1 MPSSS
6 DLRLILAAGALI
18 ALAAFF
24 VSASETRGLR
34 VDLTLERAKADSLFR
49 AYRDAR
55 AQVDGTTT
63 MAQQRERELQRLLKA
78 AKLRRVRREVPPSAP
93 PETVRVIAAEALAEV
108 DTLYDIIDS
117 LTTITDNLTRDLT
130 VERRA
135 AVTALAAADSTIAFQ
150 QTVIRALEAPP
161 KPCRVLGL
169 PCPTR
174 TQSAAVA
181 AILTLL
187 AVTAR

>member
-6 DLRLILAAGALI
+6 DLRLILAAGATI
-18 ALAAFF
+18 ALAAFV
-24 VSASETRGLR
+24 VSARESAGLR
-34 VDLTLERAKADSLFR
+34 ADLTLERAKADSLFR

-63 MAQQRERELQRLLKA
+63 MAQQRERELQRLLKTA
-78 AKLRRVRREVPPSAP
+78 RLRRVRREVPPSAP
-93 PETVRVIAAEALAEV
+93 PETVRVVATEALAEL
-108 DTLYDIIDS
+108 DTLYDMVDS
-117 LTTITDNLTRDLT
+117 VTQVTEQLSAALA

-135 AVTALAAADSTIAFQ
+135 AITALAAADSTIAFQ
-150 QTVIRALEAPP
+150 RTVIRALEAPP
-161 KPCRVLGL
+161 KPCRVLGV

-181 AILTLL
+181 TILTLL
-187 AVTAR
+187 VVTAR

>member
-6 DLRLILAAGALI
+6 DLRFILAAGALI
-18 ALAAFF
+18 ALAAFV
-24 VSASETRGLR
+24 VSAREARGLR
-34 VDLTLERAKADSLFR
+34 ANLTLERAKADSLLR

-63 MAQQRERELQRLLKA
+63 MAQQRERELQRLLKTA
-78 AKLRRVRREVPPSAP
+78 QLRRVRRTVPPSAP
-93 PETVRVIAAEALAEV
+93 PETVRVIATQALAEV
-108 DTLYDIIDS
+108 DTLYDMIDS
-117 LTTITDNLTRDLT
+117 VTHVTERLSQDLA
-130 VERRA
+130 VERKA
-135 AVTALAAADSTIAFQ
+135 ARIALAVADSTIAFQ
-150 QTVIRALEAPP
+150 RTVIRALSAPP

-174 TQSAAVA
+174 TQSAAAA

-187 AVTAR
+187 VVTAR

>member
-1 MPSSS
+1 MPSSR
-6 DLRLILAAGALI
+6 DLPFILAAGALI

-24 VSASETRGLR
+24 VSARESAGLR
-34 VDLTLERAKADSLFR
+34 ADLTLERAKADSLFR

-63 MAQQRERELQRLLKA
+63 MAQQRERELQRLLQA

-93 PETVRVIAAEALAEV
+93 PETVRVIATQALAEV
-108 DTLYDIIDS
+108 DTLHGVIDS
-117 LTTITDNLTRDLT
+117 LSGIAEQFSRDLA
-130 VERRA
+130 VERKA
-135 AVTALAAADSTIAFQ
+135 ARVALAQADSTIAAQ
-150 QTVIRALEAPP
+150 RALVAALSAPE

-174 TQSAAVA
+174 TQSAAA
-181 AILTLL
+181 GAILTLL
-187 AVTAR
+187 LVVAR

>member
-6 DLRLILAAGALI
+6 DLRLILAAGATI

-24 VSASETRGLR
+24 VSASEARGLR
-34 VDLTLERAKADSLFR
+34 ADLTLERAKADSLFR

-63 MAQQRERELQRLLKA
+63 MAQQRERELQRLLKTA
-78 AKLRRVRREVPPSAP
+78 RLRRVRSTVPPSAP
-93 PETVRVIAAEALAEV
+93 PETVRVIATEALAEL
-108 DTLYDIIDS
+108 DTLYDMVDS
-117 LTTITDNLTRDLT
+117 VTQVTQRLAEDLA
-130 VERRA
+130 VERKA
-135 AVTALAAADSTIAFQ
+135 ARIALATADSTIAFQ
-150 QTVIRALEAPP
+150 RTVIRALEAPP
-161 KPCRVLGL
+161 TPCRVLGV

>member
-6 DLRLILAAGALI
+6 DLRFILAAGALI
-18 ALAAFF
+18 ALAAFV
-24 VSASETRGLR
+24 VSARESAGLR
-34 VDLTLERAKADSLFR
+34 ADLTLERAKADSLFR

-78 AKLRRVRREVPPSAP
+78 AKLRRVRRTVPPSAP
-93 PETVRVIAAEALAEV
+93 PETVRVIATQALAEN
-108 DTLYDIIDS
+108 DSLHEFIDS
-117 LTTITDNLTRDLT
+117 LSVIADSLHRDLT

-135 AVTALAAADSTIAFQ
+135 AVAALAAADSTIAFQ
-150 QTVIRALEAPP
+150 RTVIRVLEAPP
-161 KPCRVLGL
+161 KPCRVLGV

-174 TQSAAVA
+174 TQSAALG
-181 AILTLL
+181 AILALV
-187 AVTAR
+187 AVVR

>member
-6 DLRLILAAGALI
+6 DLRLILAAGATI

-24 VSASETRGLR
+24 VSSTEARGLR
-34 VDLTLERAKADSLFR
+34 ADLTLERAKADSLFR

-78 AKLRRVRREVPPSAP
+78 AKLRRVRRTVPPSAP
-93 PETVRVIAAEALAEV
+93 PETVRVIATQALAEV

-117 LTTITDNLTRDLT
+117 LTAITDNLTRDLT

-150 QTVIRALEAPP
+150 QTVIRALEATPR
-161 KPCRVLGL
+161 PCRVLGI
-169 PCPTR
+169 PCPTP
-174 TQSAAVA
+174 TQAALGGL
-181 AILTLL
+181 ILGLVVGVL
-187 AVTAR
+187 K